1 MIDQRHFFLRGE
13 HLAGFSLSR
22 FLNKASGV
30 LQRLA
35 PAAGAIGGALGI
47 SGAPGIVSGA
57 GDILSRMGF
66 GTGGGGGSAP
76 QPQYGP
82 PALQSAAPGMSTG
95 AKVALG
101 IGGVALLA
109 VLLKRRR

>member
-1 MIDQRHFFLRGE
+1 MIEQRNPFLRGE
-13 HLAGFSLSR
+13 HLDGFSLSR
-22 FLNKASGV
+22 FLDKASGV
-30 LQRLA
+30 LTRIA

-66 GTGGGGGSAP
+66 GTGGGGGGT
-76 QPQYGP
+76 PQYMP
-82 PALQSAAPGMSTG
+82 PAVQVQAAAPGMSTG

-101 IGGVALLA
+101 IGGVAVLALLM
-109 VLLKRRR
+109 RRR